1 MQQSESDPLLRHNWS
16 WGSFG
21 TGASTNSISN
31 GVGQSPIITRP
42 RSSSKTFSFRGI
54 NENLSTGI
62 EDSPGN
68 FSFRSLASSSRSL
81 SFRGGGGTSSGVVSN
96 ANTGIPVELWIIP
109 ATCCALSYALYNI
122 SIKKASNGINPILGG
137 VILQAV
143 AALSG
148 LMIYI
153 GERSLKSESD
163 ELELET
169 TSSGLVWSVAA
180 GIFVGLAEILS
191 FLVNGKGV
199 PATQSIPVIVGGSV
213 FFGTVLGRLFLGEE
227 LSIRGWLGVSLIT
240 FGIGLVSMEE

>member
-1 MQQSESDPLLRHNWS
+1 
-16 WGSFG
+16 
-21 TGASTNSISN
+21 
-31 GVGQSPIITRP
+31 
-42 RSSSKTFSFRGI
+42 
-54 NENLSTGI
+54 
-62 EDSPGN
+62 
-68 FSFRSLASSSRSL
+68 
-81 SFRGGGGTSSGVVSN
+81 
-96 ANTGIPVELWIIP
+96 
-109 ATCCALSYALYNI
+109 
-122 SIKKASNGINPILGG
+122 